1 MKENNVDYLINQVK
15 YTGFGD
21 SLEFAIRENVAKGE
35 PEFDLKYKPDFGN
48 DKVEST
54 LHFKKSKKEDNY
66 FFNSYDVTVAQKEG
80 EALQQNFAVF
90 KAKQILVRDGDGN
103 IMNDKDGKE
112 LKEWINSSITLKE
125 AYNLMEGRSV
135 LKDYVVPKKEDDEN
149 GIDKKYS
156 KWNTI
161 DFSTKESNGNYA
173 MKKYDTYELDTKLST
188 HHIKDFNENPSVKK
202 EIMDSLQKGNRQVVT
217 VVMPDGKE
225 EKRGYEANPKFKT
238 ANKFDNNQRV
248 KNQSEKKGET
258 IAEDGTKKNENKKK
272 GQGVS

>member
-1 MKENNVDYLINQVK
+1 MKENNVDYLVNQVK

-35 PEFDLKYKPDFGN
+35 SEFDLKYKPDFGS

-54 LHFKKSKKEDNY
+54 LHFRKSKKEDNY
-66 FFNSYDVTVAQKEG
+66 FFNSYDVTIAQKEG

-103 IMNDKDGKE
+103 VLQDKEGKD

-135 LKDYVVPKKEDDEN
+135 LKEYVAPKKDDDVN
-149 GIDKKYS
+149 AIDEKYS
-156 KWNTI
+156 KWNAI
-161 DFSTKESNGNYA
+161 DFSNKESNGNYS
-173 MKKYDTYELDTKLST
+173 MKKHEPYDLEAKLSAY
-188 HHIKDFNENPSVKK
+188 HIKDFNENPSVKK
-202 EIMDSLQKGNRQVVT
+202 EIMDSLHKGNRQVVT

-238 ANKFDNNQRV
+238 ANKYDNNQRV
-248 KNQSEKKGET
+248 KNQKEKQGET
-258 IAEDGTKKNENKKK
+258 VAEDGTKKNENKKK
-272 GQGVS
+272 TQGIS